1 MVRLFLVAPTLVL
14 DSSEVL
20 DGSARDKVLVEE
32 VVEMFGLVV
41 PDPGGRGMVLR
52 GLGGI
57 PSQFPLPLSQE
68 KKEQKVGMRPERRMQ
83 RAVGNK

>member
-1 MVRLFLVAPTLVL
+1 ML

-20 DGSARDKVLVEE
+20 VGSACDKV
-32 VVEMFGLVV
+32 VVEVFGLVV
-41 PDPGGRGMVLR
+41 PDPDGRGMVLR

-57 PSQFPLPLSQE
+57 PSQFPLHLSQE